1 MDDQSFRLGDHGR
14 YPPLAAML
22 RFGIRTL
29 LLLIAMLC
37 VCTACIA
44 FLFTTLRSLSPVHY
58 AKYLDTDPA
67 VYSHIDNLS
76 AVDFGS
82 RIYIYEDN
90 QFVDA
95 IIGCDSNPSVANKN
109 GQVPALKF
117 NGDTFVILRKWV
129 NESGGLAIS
138 DDPKFAS
145 KLEQFD
151 DDFVVKHVRDNVYH
165 WDLDL
170 ERDSYR

>member
-1 MDDQSFRLGDHGR
+1 MIV
-14 YPPLAAML
+14 AV
-22 RFGIRTL
+22 I
-29 LLLIAMLC
+29 C
-37 VCTACIA
+37 VCAACIA
-44 FLFTTLRSLSPVHY
+44 FLISTLRPLSPADY
-58 AKYLDTDPA
+58 AKFLNTDPA
-67 VYSHIDNLS
+67 FYSAVENLS
-76 AVDFGS
+76 AIDFGN
-82 RIYIYEDN
+82 RIYIYDDN

-95 IIGCDSNPSVANKN
+95 INGCDSNPSVADNN
-109 GQVPALKF
+109 GHVPVLKF

-138 DDPKFAS
+138 DDPEFAS

-170 ERDSYR
+170 KRDSYRLKTSDNK